1 MWKDDRKMRKNRR
14 KKPAPNRRQKIILG
28 LGLGLKIGAAITGLI
43 LVSTLCILGYDVLT
57 QCEYFTTQKIAVDGQ
72 MRLSPRQ
79 VQNQALVHEGINL
92 LSINLTTSR
101 KRLLAHPWIKQ
112 ARVRRELP
120 DRIRISIEEHQPL
133 AIIDLGRHFLI
144 NTDGEI
150 FKAHTDKD
158 PQDLPLITGLN
169 LSQLNLPGDPKSEP
183 FEAVMT
189 VLKLGQAPGS
199 VLPNHAIRR
208 IQVDTNTG
216 LTLFAFDQL
225 KAIDIGYDD
234 YPAKFGR
241 LRNVMYYLRRNEAI
255 ADFVWIDLN
264 NLKRVV
270 INPLRTETPVV
281 KNEEV

>member
-1 MWKDDRKMRKNRR
+1 MRKNRR
-14 KKPAPNRRQKIILG
+14 KKTAPSRRRKIIYG
-28 LGLGLKIGAAITGLI
+28 LGLGLKIGAVITGLI
-43 LVSTLCILGYDVLT
+43 LFSTLCILGYDVLT
-57 QCEYFTTQKIAVDGQ
+57 QCEYFTTQKIAVSGQ
-72 MRLSPRQ
+72 IRLSPRQ

-112 ARVRRELP
+112 AKVRRELP
-120 DRIRISIEEHQPL
+120 DQIQITIEEHRPL
-133 AIIDLGRHFLI
+133 AILDLGRNFLI

-158 PQDLPLITGLN
+158 PQDLPLITGLK

-183 FEAVMT
+183 FEAVMK
-189 VLKLGQAPGS
+189 VLETGQQPGS
-199 VLPNHAIRR
+199 VLPNHVIRR

-216 LTLFAFDQL
+216 LTLYAFDQF
-225 KAIDIGYDD
+225 KAIDIGYDN

-241 LRNVMYYLRRNEAI
+241 LRNVLYYLRRNEAI

-270 INPLRTETPVV
+270 INPLRTETAAVR
-281 KNEEV
+281 NEEV

>member
-1 MWKDDRKMRKNRR
+1 MRKNRR
-14 KKPAPNRRQKIILG
+14 KKTAPSRRRKIIYG
-28 LGLGLKIGAAITGLI
+28 LGLGLKIGAVITGLI
-43 LVSTLCILGYDVLT
+43 LFSTLCILGYDVLT
-57 QCEYFTTQKIAVDGQ
+57 QCEYFTTQKIAVSGQ
-72 MRLSPRQ
+72 IRLSPRQ

-112 ARVRRELP
+112 AKVRRELP
-120 DRIRISIEEHQPL
+120 DQIQITIEEHRPL
-133 AIIDLGRHFLI
+133 AILDLGRNFLI

-158 PQDLPLITGLN
+158 PQDLPLITGLK

-183 FEAVMT
+183 FEAVMK
-189 VLKLGQAPGS
+189 VLEIGQQPGS
-199 VLPNHAIRR
+199 VLPNHVIRR

-216 LTLFAFDQL
+216 LTLYAFDQF
-225 KAIDIGYDD
+225 KAIDIGYDN

-241 LRNVMYYLRRNEAI
+241 LRNVLYYLRRNEAI

-270 INPLRTETPVV
+270 INPLRTETAAVR
-281 KNEEV
+281 NEEV